1 MVEAVRQR
9 SGTAAV
15 AGTAGRTPCAAKGDG
30 SAVHMDRTEDHI
42 VGGARMTVVPDN
54 GMILTR
60 VDRRGERWDAT

>member
-1 MVEAVRQR
+1 
-9 SGTAAV
+9 
-15 AGTAGRTPCAAKGDG
+15 
-30 SAVHMDRTEDHI
+30 MDRTEDHI